1 MSTILITGANRWMW
15 LSGVKKFL
23 SMWRNVIA
31 TSRSGTMDLKD
42 DKLTVVQLDL
52 SDKQSVK
59 KLAEDLHTKKVSID
73 VLYNNA
79 WMLIDWAKMDMNRE
93 DLEKTLQV
101 NFIWPVD
108 LTEQIKDLIPSWGKI
123 ISTSSMASSLGDV
136 TMDGVNPP
144 YRISKA
150 AINMY
155 IHTLSLRLKDKNIT
169 VIALDPGRVKTDMG
183 GADAPTEATEVAEY
197 VWGLV
202 NNPALQT
209 GGFYAQGKLRAR

>member
-1 MSTILITGANRWMW
+1 MSTILITGANRGMW
-15 LSGVKKFL
+15 FAWVKKFL

-31 TSRSGTMDLKD
+31 TSRSGTMDFND
-42 DKLTVVQLDL
+42 DKLMVMQIDL
-52 SDKQSVK
+52 SDKESIK
-59 KLAEDLHTKKVSID
+59 KLAADLHAKKVSID

-79 WMLIDWAKMDMNRE
+79 WMLIDGAKMDMNRE

-101 NFIWPVD
+101 NFIGPVD

-123 ISTSSMASSLGDV
+123 ISTSSMASSLTDS

-169 VIALDPGRVKTDMG
+169 VVALDPGRVKTDMG
-183 GADAPTEATEVAEY
+183 GADAPTEATEVAE
-197 VWGLV
+197 
-202 NNPALQT
+202 
-209 GGFYAQGKLRAR
+209 